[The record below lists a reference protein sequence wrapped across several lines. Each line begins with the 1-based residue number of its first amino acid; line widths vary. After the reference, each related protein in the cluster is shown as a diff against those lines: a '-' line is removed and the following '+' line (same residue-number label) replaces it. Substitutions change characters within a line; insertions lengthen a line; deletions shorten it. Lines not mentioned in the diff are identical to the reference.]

1 MKKILQLLLVISICV
16 CFVIFLQGTDIGES
30 VRLVKQLG
38 VYSLLILVATFF
50 AYLAGTLGWRYC
62 IDSTA
67 IPSLLQLFAIRHVG
81 NTITLFN
88 PTGVIAGELYNAR
101 MLMNNG
107 IEEKSAYQSVLLGRI
122 LMTLSQLVLLV
133 VLLIWF
139 ILYLSARVSSDI
151 MYLVYLGFFV
161 VLLIISIILFVLLK
175 KGKDRKVSVTEKKCQ
190 KIIFHISEMRSLLVR
205 YIRKRPG
212 ETAIA
217 FSMYTVQWILSSLE
231 LFFILYFLNYRVT
244 IWDGLFL
251 DTLIIVMKSTVA
263 FIPGQ
268 LGVEEL
274 INKFVLYL
282 FGISSPDLWLSVSI
296 LRRAR
301 QLFWSGI
308 AVLLYMRQKK
318 IKSTVKVHGSI
329 VRKS

>member
-1 MKKILQLLLVISICV
+1 MLIISICA

-38 VYSLLILVATFF
+38 VYCFLILIATFF

-62 IDSTA
+62 IDSA
-67 IPSLLQLFAIRHVG
+67 NSPSLLQLFAIRHVG

-122 LMTLSQLVLLV
+122 LMTLSQLLLLV

-139 ILYLSARVSSDI
+139 ILYLSARISPDI
-151 MYLVYLGFFV
+151 MFLIYLCFFV
-161 VLLIISIILFVLLK
+161 VLFFITILFFVLLK
-175 KGKDRKVSVTEKKCQ
+175 KGKDRKESVTEKKWQ
-190 KIIFHISEMRSLLVR
+190 KIIFHITEMRSLLAR

-212 ETAIA
+212 ETTMA
-217 FSMYTVQWILSSLE
+217 FFLYTLQWILNSLE
-231 LFFILYFLNYRVT
+231 LFFILYFLNYSVT

-296 LRRAR
+296 LRRTR

-308 AVLLYMRQKK
+308 AALLYIQQKK
-318 IKSTVKVHGSI
+318 IKNTVKVHGSI